1 MFSQIDTEIQL
12 LEDVID
18 EEINYITTLRKEATN
33 SNMYIEYQ
41 GRIIGLST
49 ALNYVRNTKININ
62 KHILEILKNTTDG
75 NYVEKLGIL
84 EDENRVL
91 RDKIYLLEQD
101 LSKFDTLDKKL
112 KKGKKNNLNTSLK
125 EFRAFELTDK
135 QKQEMADEINEAGL
149 LDELITKDDIK
160 NVVEKLEDEDEN
172 KNE

>member
-84 EDENRVL
+84 EDE
-91 RDKIYLLEQD
+91 IG
-101 LSKFDTLDKKL
+101 F
-112 KKGKKNNLNTSLK
+112 
-125 EFRAFELTDK
+125 
-135 QKQEMADEINEAGL
+135 
-149 LDELITKDDIK
+149 
-160 NVVEKLEDEDEN
+160 
-172 KNE
+172 